1 MNQPRTI
8 RKAGAFGVYA
18 VRKPLKGF
26 FRTLALQRTH
36 TPKAPLELYG
46 NTKTSFRTKS
56 RLDELHGPALSK
68 TEQTKSQKKQK
79 NV

>member
-1 MNQPRTI
+1 
-8 RKAGAFGVYA
+8 
-18 VRKPLKGF
+18 
-26 FRTLALQRTH
+26 
-36 TPKAPLELYG
+36 LELYG